1 MSLSVRHR
9 LERVGTSRGVVVS
22 VPVLIVG
29 ACVNMAQS
37 ASPADTTAAAEARHF
52 VDNLRIA
59 QSIPGMTATVVQDG
73 RTIWSVGLGHADRER
88 GIPATPETK
97 FRVGSVSKLF
107 TAAAL
112 LRLAD
117 TGVLDLDAPLGR
129 YLHPYPV
136 HWPEITLR
144 QLAGHTA
151 GVRHYRGREFF
162 STTSYPSLRDAIGI
176 FTSDSLLFAPGT
188 QYFYS
193 SYGYN
198 LIGAVMES
206 VVGEPFP
213 AIMERV
219 VFAPLGMSNTVPDSA
234 ARTIP
239 GRAVLY
245 RVSSD
250 SVSETPEDDLS
261 SRWPSG
267 GYLSTT
273 ADLARFG
280 EGVRSAGFLS
290 RRSLDAMFTPQR
302 LVSGDTTLVGI
313 GWRIGTDS
321 TGRRYFHHGGSS
333 NGGAAFLLV
342 YPREQLVVA
351 MASNAF
357 TNWSTPEAVRLASFF
372 LH

>member
-1 MSLSVRHR
+1 MVARQRGRRPGRWRVLAVALSA
-9 LERVGTSRGVVVS
+9 
-22 VPVLIVG
+22 LIVG
-29 ACVNMAQS
+29 ACVSVAQS
-37 ASPADTTAAAEARHF
+37 ASPATTDATRQATQF
-52 VDNLRIA
+52 LDSLRRA
-59 QSIPGMTATVVQDG
+59 QSIPGMVATVVQDG
-73 RTIWSVGLGHADRER
+73 RTIWSEGSGLADRER
-88 GIPATPETK
+88 GISATPETK

-117 TGVLDLDAPLGR
+117 AGVLDLDAPISR
-129 YLHPYPV
+129 YLQPYPA
-136 HWPEITLR
+136 HWPVVTLR

-162 STTSYPSLRDAIGI
+162 STTSYPSLLDAIGI
-176 FTSDSLLFAPGT
+176 FTSDTLLFAPGT
-188 QYFYS
+188 RYFYS

-234 ARTIP
+234 GRTIP

-245 RVSSD
+245 RVSGD

-273 ADLARFG
+273 ADLVRFG
-280 EGVRSAGFLS
+280 DGVRSSKFLS
-290 RRSLDAMFTPQR
+290 PGSLEAMFTPQT
-302 LVSGDTTLVGI
+302 LATGDTTLVGI

-342 YPREQLVVA
+342 YPRERLVVA

-357 TNWSTPEAVRLASFF
+357 TNWSTPEALPLASFF
-372 LH
+372 LP